1 MRILIAH
8 EALAGGG
15 GVETYLETVIPAL
28 RARGHDV
35 AFLHHNSRTAA
46 GPTRLVFDDVPGFGV
61 QDEGLPN
68 VIRSLREWSPDVC
81 FSHNMRPLEVDEA
94 LLQQWPVVKM
104 MHGYFGTCIS
114 GHKCHAYPSP
124 SPCERSFG
132 TACLALYGPR
142 RCGQLRPSR
151 LVKDYGWNLRQ
162 RRLFSRYAAM
172 TVASAHMADEY
183 QRSGVAADRVA
194 AVPLFSPWPVTS
206 ARMETTVPT
215 VLFAGRLTA
224 LKGARVLAEA
234 VAEAQTRLNAPL
246 RLIVAGEGPERAA
259 LERRTKTLNLEASF
273 TGWVTGPERLAVFR
287 RATVLA
293 IPSVWPE
300 PFGLVGLEAASLGV
314 PAVAFDVGG
323 IWEWLRDGVNG
334 HLVDPDGGTQAFG
347 QALANVLGD
356 SRALA
361 RLSAGAIARAHDLT
375 VDRHVAKLEDILRSA
390 ASRNPVMA
398 V

>member
-1 MRILIAH
+1 
-8 EALAGGG
+8 
-15 GVETYLETVIPAL
+15 
-28 RARGHDV
+28 
-35 AFLHHNSRTAA
+35 
-46 GPTRLVFDDVPGFGV
+46 
-61 QDEGLPN
+61 
-68 VIRSLREWSPDVC
+68 
-81 FSHNMRPLEVDEA
+81 
-94 LLQQWPVVKM
+94 
-104 MHGYFGTCIS
+104 
-114 GHKCHAYPSP
+114 
-124 SPCERSFG
+124 
-132 TACLALYGPR
+132 
-142 RCGQLRPSR
+142 
-151 LVKDYGWNLRQ
+151 
-162 RRLFSRYAAM
+162 
-172 TVASAHMADEY
+172 
-183 QRSGVAADRVA
+183 
-194 AVPLFSPWPVTS
+194 
-206 ARMETTVPT
+206 

-246 RLIVAGEGPERAA
+246 RLIVAGEGPDRAA

-356 SRALA
+356 TRALA

-390 ASRNPVMA
+390 ASRHPVMA